1 MADVRQRTTLGNLF
15 RFLVRVLGLTGLVAA
30 AGGAVLLSTAPTD
43 LPGWAAPASHSPAEW
58 ATAAGN
64 WAADAGR
71 WLWDTAQAGPDRFTQ
86 VAAAVLLG
94 GLAAVALW
102 LLVELLGALFLVTG
116 RRTAVGVNT
125 YLQVALAAALL
136 VVVNA
141 YSFAHYK
148 RCDLTRDRQ
157 FTLPESA
164 TERLRTFS
172 PSRPTD
178 IVVLQLHKTAGAL
191 AEKPDALD
199 FAAERKVVEKVRD
212 LVDQL
217 RELGPRFKVTVL
229 DVEEEGYEDRLAA
242 LTRDAPELRAAIDS
256 APENSIFFH
265 AAGRVQ
271 RMSFGEF

>member
-64 WAADAGR
+64 WAPDAG
-71 WLWDTAQAGPDRFTQ
+71 
-86 VAAAVLLG
+86 
-94 GLAAVALW
+94 
-102 LLVELLGALFLVTG
+102 
-116 RRTAVGVNT
+116 
-125 YLQVALAAALL
+125 
-136 VVVNA
+136 
-141 YSFAHYK
+141 
-148 RCDLTRDRQ
+148 
-157 FTLPESA
+157 
-164 TERLRTFS
+164 
-172 PSRPTD
+172 
-178 IVVLQLHKTAGAL
+178 
-191 AEKPDALD
+191 D

-242 LTRDAPELRAAIDS
+242 LTRDAPELRAAIDA